1 MAPAPTLNLHDAEN
15 SSAGKM
21 SRMCQ
26 RLRQRTTRAMEAVR
40 ASLGAD
46 AQVLEESSE
55 SLQQYIVDASQ
66 PRYHE
71 AFLKL
76 FDFDHGV
83 KLTKCICLGLG
94 NFNIVPSKKDA
105 SLSGGQPRKS
115 LQSLHQLA
123 ILTVMLEIL
132 AESHSIQEVYFQ
144 DPAFTKVEKKFLQ
157 SLGYTVLENPA
168 AFSEM
173 SVSTF
178 LFSPFIGYDVTS
190 CALAVSFPALYI
202 GNCPAKVLEG
212 LRLPKGRDTEEIIG
226 NFTRFRDAFVDGE
239 LLPRF
244 EQHFWTKGTTVHW
257 MSPIGTTRPEK
268 KA

>member
-1 MAPAPTLNLHDAEN
+1 MAPAPTLKFHEAEN
-15 SSAGKM
+15 SSAEKM

-26 RLRQRTTRAMEAVR
+26 RLRQRTKTAIEAVR

-46 AQVLEESSE
+46 AQVLKEISE
-55 SLQQYIVDASQ
+55 SLQQYIIDASQ

-76 FDFDHGV
+76 FEFDHGIR
-83 KLTKCICLGLG
+83 LTKCICLGLG

-105 SLSGGQPRKS
+105 SQSSDPQPRKS
-115 LQSLHQLA
+115 LHQLA
-123 ILTVMLEIL
+123 VLTVMLEL
-132 AESHSIQEVYFQ
+132 LVENHSIEEVYFQ

-157 SLGYTVLENPA
+157 SLGYTVLEDPA

-202 GNCPAKVLEG
+202 GNCPGKVVES
-212 LRLPKGRDTEEIIG
+212 LRLPKGRYREEIVEI
-226 NFTRFRDAFVDGE
+226 FTRFQNAVVHGE

-244 EQHFWTKGTTVHW
+244 EEQFWTKNTTVHW
-257 MSPIGTTRPEK
+257 MSPLAANGPEK